1 MELKAPQ
8 SLKREHE
15 ELHDQL
21 REAIKAGGDTGDAAK
36 KVADVLHT
44 HFLKEEEYALPPLS
58 LLPIL
63 TEGVIMPEMKATVEL
78 TDRLKADLG
87 HMLREHEEI
96 VRALKALIRAA
107 NLEKNEK
114 AAVFAEKL
122 MLHARTEEE
131 VLYPA
136 SILIGEYLKLKLS

>member
-1 MELKAPQ
+1 
-8 SLKREHE
+8 
-15 ELHDQL
+15 
-21 REAIKAGGDTGDAAK
+21 
-36 KVADVLHT
+36 
-44 HFLKEEEYALPPLS
+44 
-58 LLPIL
+58 
-63 TEGVIMPEMKATVEL
+63 MPEMEATVEL

-107 NLEKNEK
+107 NLERNEK
-114 AAVFAEKL
+114 AAHFAEKL